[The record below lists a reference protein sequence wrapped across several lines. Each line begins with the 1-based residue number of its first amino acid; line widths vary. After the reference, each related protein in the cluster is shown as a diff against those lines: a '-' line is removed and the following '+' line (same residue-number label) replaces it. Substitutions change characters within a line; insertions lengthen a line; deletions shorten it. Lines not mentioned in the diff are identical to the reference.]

1 MHRIIKGFDIVAS
14 LLLLVAFFLPWV
26 GLGRLASYSG
36 YDLVASAFGFVVK
49 HTEKVMTKEPDT
61 FFVFVVA
68 ALPLSALLMLYK
80 RIIKSQSSKR
90 LVAEKLLVII
100 VFAMVVYGTID
111 EIKGNLFGELI
122 NPWKLIKTAYLI
134 NAAVAIYF
142 IFSLF
147 YYIPEAVAPTM
158 AEKAVVLPKA
168 VDAEKPMGLK
178 AETELENRAEK
189 DETRDRKTEAPDVKS
204 DQPKQEDQAM
214 PG

>member
-49 HTEKVMTKEPDT
+49 HTEKAMTKEPDT

-80 RIIKSQSSKR
+80 RIIRSQSSKR
-90 LVAEKLLVII
+90 LLPEKLLVIL

-134 NAAVAIYF
+134 NAAVVIYF
-142 IFSLF
+142 IYSLF
-147 YYIPEAVAPTM
+147 YYIPEAAAPPM
-158 AEKAVVLPKA
+158 AENTVIPPKA
-168 VDAEKPMGLK
+168 VEAETPQLTDAETDRREADMKE
-178 AETELENRAEK
+178 A
-189 DETRDRKTEAPDVKS
+189 RDRKSEAPDVKA

>member
-90 LVAEKLLVII
+90 LLPEKLLVIV

-134 NAAVAIYF
+134 NAAVVIYF

-147 YYIPEAVAPTM
+147 YYIPEAPIM
-158 AEKAVVLPKA
+158 AENAIKPPKA
-168 VDAEKPMGLK
+168 VGADTPILPE
-178 AETELENRAEK
+178 AETESGNAAEK
-189 DETRDRKTEAPDVKS
+189 DETRDRKPEASDVKA